1 MPIKWRGT
9 SRRPIPDSWR
19 SIGARS
25 SPYHLAGNRNAAL
38 PVNAMFELRLCDT
51 RKRNSDQSYFGRL
64 RPNNWNYARGSRRS
78 SKFIFDLMEPERPN
92 VDRAVLDFVRGHVF
106 DPADF
111 IKSAATGVCRLNP
124 EMARMVVAKVS
135 A

>member
-1 MPIKWRGT
+1 MEIPGQISAEIDTPLFAAPFGWQSQRG
-9 SRRPIPDSWR
+9 PPGQCDI
-19 SIGARS
+19 
-25 SPYHLAGNRNAAL
+25 
-38 PVNAMFELRLCDT
+38 ELRLCRA
-51 RKRNSDQSYFGRL
+51 RKRNSDQAISQGYDPTIGIM
-64 RPNNWNYARGSRRS
+64 YEGSDGS
-78 SKFIFDLMEPERPN
+78 SKFIFDLMEPERPR

-111 IKSAATGVCRLNP
+111 VIRTDGVCRLNP